1 MVLLL
6 RAAIMPV
13 MDHKPIEDLLTELET
28 VDPADAPE
36 VADAIASELSSQL
49 ESEDGD
55 RSETPS

>member
-1 MVLLL
+1 
-6 RAAIMPV
+6 MPV